1 MPPPQH
7 WRSIHEVCSFLEF
20 LVERD
25 ALSPTSF
32 TYIAAHSRHKK
43 GSGAV
48 NKLYSEAAALARDN
62 YKLYTAWAAIQRMK
76 GGKNDPT
83 IAVAS
88 RGSRKS

>member
-32 TYIAAHSRHKK
+32 TYIAAHSRQDQQ
-43 GSGAV
+43 SLQR
-48 NKLYSEAAALARDN
+48 LYSSAAQLASQH

-88 RGSRKS
+88 RGS